1 MTDYKTS
8 KILVTGAGGQ
18 LGRRVVELL
27 LEGGATQVIAGTRDP
42 SKLSIPGVEVR
53 KVDFA
58 DAAGLDAAFA
68 GVDQVLLISTDVIGE
83 ARQKLQ
89 ATAVAAA
96 AKAKVKHLLYTSLSN
111 PGEGSPVLLA
121 PDHDLTERAIEATGI
136 DYTFLRNALY
146 MENFLQALP
155 SALASGQ
162 WYVAWGQ
169 GRSAHVSREDCARAA
184 AAALLGG
191 PKGKRIIDVAGPQ
204 SLTAEEVAAIAT
216 EVTGRPLAVVHVDD
230 AGLKAGMEG
239 AGLPPP
245 VADLLVS
252 FEQATRQ
259 GRANV
264 VSQVEGLTGKPAQS
278 LRDYLTANKA
288 ALGA

>member
-58 DAAGLDAAFA
+58 DPAGLDAAFA
-68 GVDQVLLISTDVIGE
+68 DVDQLLIISTDVIGE

-96 AKAKVKHLLYTSLSN
+96 ARAKLKHLLYTSLSN

-155 SALASGQ
+155 PALASGQ
-162 WYVAWGQ
+162 WHVAWGQ

-264 VSQVEGLTGKPAQS
+264 VSQVEALTGKPAQS